1 MKNQLRLFIAV
12 EIASQVRSK
21 IARHLNRRVT
31 DLKRIKW
38 VAPDQFHLTLKFLGD
53 VPQTEIHHVIRAIE
67 SACGRIEPSLKRSA
81 LSPTPNIPV
90 LCGSA

>member
-31 DLKRIKW
+31 DLKRI
-38 VAPDQFHLTLKFLGD
+38 
-53 VPQTEIHHVIRAIE
+53 
-67 SACGRIEPSLKRSA
+67 
-81 LSPTPNIPV
+81 
-90 LCGSA
+90 